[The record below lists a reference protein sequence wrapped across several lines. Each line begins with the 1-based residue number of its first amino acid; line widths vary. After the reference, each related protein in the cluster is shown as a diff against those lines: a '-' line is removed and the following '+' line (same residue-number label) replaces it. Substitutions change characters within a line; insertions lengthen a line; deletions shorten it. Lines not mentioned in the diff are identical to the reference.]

1 MSHDPHHDQHL
12 AGDQEDPSGGPTW
25 VIGIA
30 GAILTA
36 VTVLAVSAL
45 YYWAE
50 RQEQHHTVVTVRS
63 QEAEIRRAA
72 AAAALMSDPHWE
84 QWTDADGV
92 IAGEKTLV
100 VPIDVAR
107 DVVKKRWGGA
117 SH

>member
-1 MSHDPHHDQHL
+1 MSHDPHATEHL

-30 GAILTA
+30 SAILTA

-63 QEAEIRRAA
+63 QEAEIRREADA
-72 AAAALMSDPHWE
+72 MAMLNEPHWE

-92 IAGEKTLV
+92 LAGERTLV
-100 VPIDVAR
+100 VPMDTAR
-107 DVVKKRWGGA
+107 EIVKKRWGGG
-117 SH
+117 SR